1 MIIDERSGTKR
12 LDRFSALASGPITL
26 AVSGGGD
33 SVAMLLHV
41 YDWAKTNNRKLIVL
55 TVDHGLRTEAKQE
68 TDWVLNRA
76 QALGLPCEVLK
87 VENPNPSQN
96 KSRVVRHQLIAKTMR
111 KLDSKI
117 LMLGHTLDD
126 QVETVAMRERKK
138 SFQRGLAGMA
148 WISPSPVWPEG
159 RGLFLV
165 RPLLKSK
172 RGDLRDRL
180 LDVGESW
187 INDPSN
193 DNVAYERIAW
203 RKKIEKSPK
212 KFNELKQLQL
222 RGEFIKRA
230 EDLEVSK
237 WITESVITST
247 DGTIIA
253 PFRELHKAV
262 WRPAVQLLLQVV
274 AGHANP
280 VAGKRMENIVFALN
294 GKYFRPRTL
303 GGTFLMR
310 PNLETTVTRDPGA
323 EMSDIDGVWD
333 GRFERQPDAP
343 IIVPTNRRVAKTLP
357 RDYEQGGWKSI
368 ASDRLQ
374 HWQKI
379 VEENEAICR
388 I

>member
-1 MIIDERSGTKR
+1 MIIDERSGAER

-33 SVAMLLHV
+33 SVAMLLYV

-55 TVDHGLRTEAKQE
+55 TVDHGLRNEAEQE
-68 TDWVLNRA
+68 TDWVSNRA
-76 QALGLPCEVLK
+76 KALGLPCQILK
-87 VENPNPSQN
+87 VDKPNPSQN
-96 KSRVVRHQLIAKTMR
+96 KSRVIRHQLIAKTMR
-111 KLDSKI
+111 KFDSKI

-138 SFQRGLAGMA
+138 SFRRGLAGMA

-159 RGLFLV
+159 RELFLV
-165 RPLLKSK
+165 RPLLKSR

-180 LDVGESW
+180 ISAGESW
-187 INDPSN
+187 IDDPSN
-193 DNVAYERIAW
+193 DNIAYERITW
-203 RKKIEKSPK
+203 RKKIEKSPE
-212 KFNELKQLQL
+212 KFTELKQLQL

-230 EDLEVSK
+230 EDIEVSK
-237 WITESVITST
+237 WVSASVITSS

-253 PFRELHKAV
+253 PFKELHKSV
-262 WRPAVQLLLQVV
+262 WRPAVQLLIQVV

-280 VAGKRMENIVFALN
+280 VAGKRMDNIVIALN

-310 PNLETTVTRDPGA
+310 PNQEISITRDPGA
-323 EMSDIDGVWD
+323 EMLDIDGVWD
-333 GRFERQPDAP
+333 GRYKRQTDAP
-343 IIVPTNRRVAKTLP
+343 AITPSDPKVARTLP
-357 RDYEQGGWKSI
+357 PDYEQGGWKSL
-368 ASDRLQ
+368 ASDRLK